1 MNRKLNFAAHFA
13 LLSALALTGC
23 ASPTWKRMANTDG
36 LLDLLIGGDD
46 VIATPI
52 GRVSGGGGQ
61 IATAHLRAYGKNVF
75 VSGLVRRQFGDS
87 PPWSHVD
94 VIVLDSRERVVGTTS
109 TTYLPR
115 DIPNGQR
122 SGFPQSHYT
131 ARLAALPA
139 AGSRVKVVLHSAHRS
154 ECEFGDHS

>member
-1 MNRKLNFAAHFA
+1 MNSLARCILIC
-13 LLSALALTGC
+13 ALALTGC
-23 ASPTWKRMANTDG
+23 ASPTWKRIANTDG
-36 LLDLLIGGDD
+36 LLDFLIGGED
-46 VIATPI
+46 VVTTLIE
-52 GRVSGGGGQ
+52 RVSGDGGQ

-75 VSGLVRRQFGDS
+75 VSGLVRRQFGDP

-94 VIVLDSRERVVGTTS
+94 VIVLDSRQRVVETTS

-115 DIPNGQR
+115 DISHGQR

-139 AGSRVKVVLHSAHRS
+139 AGSTVKVVFHSAHRC
-154 ECEFGDHS
+154 ECEFANKS